1 MKLELVRDEVDL
13 PWSPDPEWEARVA
26 RVVEATSATEAVLQC
41 VITDDAT
48 LREHN
53 REYRGIDRPTD
64 VLSFSYLE
72 GHEGR
77 GESLLPVGADLRDY
91 LDAPAFEGE
100 TPLVGQILIS
110 AETVAERGPVHT
122 SSMDQEMAFMLV
134 HGMLHVLGFDHA
146 DDAEAAQMRG
156 HELRLMAEL
165 EWPLAATEDPS

>member
-1 MKLELVRDEVDL
+1 
-13 PWSPDPEWEARVA
+13 
-26 RVVEATSATEAVLQC
+26 VVETTSATDAVLQC

-77 GESLLPVGADLRDY
+77 GESLLPQGADLRDY
-91 LDAPAFEGE
+91 LDGPAFEGE

-110 AETVAERGPVHT
+110 AETVVGRGPVHA
-122 SSMDQEMAFMLV
+122 SSLDQEMAFMLV

-146 DDAEAAQMRG
+146 DEAEAEQMRG

-165 EWPLAATEDPS
+165 QWPLDATEDPS